1 VKKRTMAERR
11 LTRRLVLVGSLC
23 AATALPAMAPKP
35 EVLITTLRAVGHHLP
50 RDLLVQLYANAIKLS
65 DLSGA
70 ANGTV
75 LSGPD
80 VNRGSA
86 ASTAPSRSAVSH
98 DADAKM
104 RVTSRGANRVWLCK
118 RPVYPVSL
126 LTQFGIPVDVAEEVN
141 ARGYHAYVLHGPRP
155 DDSLAYQFT
164 STNGW
169 ELWNKVLSI
178 LKDKGA
184 GGMETLNKEDV
195 AEWGKTVAAEI
206 MGPAETSASPGV
218 KVFTS
223 ASQCWG
229 SELPSQCSQTQME
242 EATTAYAARR
252 PEFNLLS
259 NNCARFACSMLALC
273 GGAKPSEAAVSLL
286 SNSSDAN
293 AASPTCQ
300 PDVCADHLM
309 FEGPKGEPGCGMH
322 SVSTNLADYLAGAT
336 SLSAAPAST
345 IPEDAAQ
352 PAAQPAVQPAAQP
365 AARPAAQQGGS
376 AVLIADMS
384 FM

>member
-1 VKKRTMAERR
+1 M
-11 LTRRLVLVGSLC
+11 LVLVGSLC

-65 DLSGA
+65 DLSGT

-75 LSGPD
+75 LSGPEVD
-80 VNRGSA
+80 RGSA
-86 ASTAPSRSAVSH
+86 ASISPSSSTVSLAA
-98 DADAKM
+98 ADAKVM
-104 RVTSRGANRVWLCK
+104 VTSRGANRVWLCK

-126 LTQFGIPVDVAEEVN
+126 LTQFGIPIDVAEEVN

-184 GGMETLNKEDV
+184 GGMETLSKEDV

-300 PDVCADHLM
+300 PEVCADHLM

-336 SLSAAPAST
+336 SLSLSAAPAST
-345 IPEDAAQ
+345 LPEDVA
-352 PAAQPAVQPAAQP
+352 QPAAQP

>member
-1 VKKRTMAERR
+1 MTERR

-23 AATALPAMAPKP
+23 AATALPAMAPRP

-80 VNRGSA
+80 VDRGPA
-86 ASTAPSRSAVSH
+86 ASTAPSRSALLLA
-98 DADAKM
+98 ADAKM
-104 RVTSRGANRVWLCK
+104 KVTSRGANRVWLCK

-242 EATTAYAARR
+242 EATTAYAAKR

-273 GGAKPSEAAVSLL
+273 GGAKPSEAVSLL
-286 SNSSDAN
+286 SNSSEVG

-322 SVSTNLADYLAGAT
+322 TVSTNLADYMVGAT

-345 IPEDAAQ
+345 LPEDAA
-352 PAAQPAVQPAAQP
+352 QPAAQP

-376 AVLIADMS
+376 AVLMADMS

>member
-1 VKKRTMAERR
+1 MARS
-11 LTRRLVLVGSLC
+11 LARRLVLVGSLC
-23 AATALPAMAPKP
+23 AASALPAMAPKP
-35 EVLITTLRAVGHHLP
+35 EVLITTLRTVGHRLP

-70 ANGTV
+70 ANGTI
-75 LSGPD
+75 LSGPNVD
-80 VNRGSA
+80 RGSA
-86 ASTAPSRSAVSH
+86 TSNAPSRSAVSLAAETEVK
-98 DADAKM
+98 D
-104 RVTSRGANRVWLCK
+104 TSRGPNRVWLCK

-126 LTQFGIPVDVAEEVN
+126 LTQFGIPIDVAEEVN

-169 ELWNKVLSI
+169 ELWNKVLGI
-178 LKDKGA
+178 LKDHGA
-184 GGMETLNKEDV
+184 GGMESLSKEDV

-206 MGPAETSASPGV
+206 MGPAETSSSPGV

-229 SELPSQCSQTQME
+229 SELPSQCSQAQME

-273 GGAKPSEAAVSLL
+273 GGTRPSEAALSLL
-286 SNSSDAN
+286 ANSSDA
-293 AASPTCQ
+293 APASPTCQ
-300 PDVCADHLM
+300 PEVCADHLM

-336 SLSAAPAST
+336 RLSAAPASAAL
-345 IPEDAAQ
+345 PEDAAQ
-352 PAAQPAVQPAAQP
+352 PASQQQEQPT
-365 AARPAAQQGGS
+365 ARPAAQQGGS
-376 AVLIADMS
+376 SALIADMS